1 MLPLDS
7 VRVFHFS
14 VLVMPD
20 PPSSFPP
27 PQLRI
32 PSLSV
37 SRSPAVD
44 HFVFACYLAF
54 YCDFDIRLGNSFFSS
69 QTLDLRADPFSFAS
83 PRRLG
88 CMRFRSAPWLE
99 LPPPP
104 PPPPPHRLHTPLSR
118 PQSQLQPQILAATFP
133 PISLSSFNSLSTAG
147 ESVNEA
153 IFLSLRAISSF
164 FFACLFTSILPWLT
178 LGNF

>member
-20 PPSSFPP
+20 PPSSFPS

-44 HFVFACYLAF
+44 HFVFACYFAF

-69 QTLDLRADPFSFAS
+69 QILDLRADPFSFAS

-88 CMRFRSAPWLE
+88 CMRFRSAPGSSCRRHHHHHHHTDYIHLYRGLNHNYSRRYW
-99 LPPPP
+99 PPPCP
-104 PPPPPHRLHTPLSR
+104 RFLFPLSTVFQR
-118 PQSQLQPQILAATFP
+118 L
-133 PISLSSFNSLSTAG
+133 
-147 ESVNEA
+147 VN
-153 IFLSLRAISSF
+153 
-164 FFACLFTSILPWLT
+164 P
-178 LGNF
+178 